1 MDSAAADWAGSGL
14 AYLTG
19 PADGPPDFSR
29 AGVLAKARH
38 VTAEI
43 ARLLG
48 VDTDAA
54 TILAGR
60 AALLGLTRQG
70 RVSAGGPRGSC
81 PAPTAGARSR
91 CRAPTTRPRC
101 PRCCKS
107 TPSPQTRG
115 RRWRHGPQHIPA
127 TPWSPAPNCSTSP
140 PRH

>member
-70 RVSAGGPRGSC
+70 RVSAGGATRLLPSADGWCAIALPR
-81 PAPTAGARSR
+81 
-91 CRAPTTRPRC
+91 PTTRPRC